1 MCNCKKKANVSSA
14 PPAPKVNSPSIPMNR
29 FTSIQPKAKPAARE
43 VEIDDI
49 PGDTLKEKCAAFA
62 CLLGLAEPVSEKV
75 MVGAVDD
82 PSYARSLLE
91 NRNSPG
97 VLKQLLENPPSRMF
111 ERIQKNN
118 SGFSNSVLIAKA
130 GKALLKWG
138 ASGFQTVSAFQLEVR
153 ENACLA
159 CPNLKEPETVL
170 QKITASSRTGS
181 AIGYRTGNK
190 VCGLCGCVVKNKM
203 RLTTD
208 TCPQEDPNV
217 SGFNRWGEP
226 HVG

>member
-1 MCNCKKKANVSSA
+1 MCNCKKKATVNTVSSA
-14 PPAPKVNSPSIPMNR
+14 PAVNPPSIPMNR
-29 FTSIQPKAKPAARE
+29 FTSVQSQQKPAVRE

-62 CLLGLAEPVSEKV
+62 CLLGLSEPVSEKV

-82 PSYARSLLE
+82 PSYARNLLA

-97 VLKQLLENPPSRMF
+97 VLNDLLANPPSRMY
-111 ERIQKNN
+111 ERLQKNN

-138 ASGFQTVSAFQLEVR
+138 ASGFQTVSAFQLEIR
-153 ENACLA
+153 ENACVA
-159 CPNLKEPETVL
+159 CPNLQEPESVL
-170 QKITASSRTGS
+170 QKITASSRTGT
-181 AIGYRTGNK
+181 AVGFRTGNK
-190 VCGLCGCVVKNKM
+190 VCGICGCVVKNKM

-208 TCPQEDPNV
+208 TCPQEDPNAP
-217 SGFNRWGEP
+217 GFNRWGEP